1 MTSYYSNNNCEYHNF
16 DCSYNDKN
24 QQTFYHDFRNVIDEI
39 DESSSEAT
47 YFVHL
52 LYPTLIKI
60 VGSDNDLMVCE
71 KYQVSHHEYIPK
83 TKGYLYKYNKE
94 PIEDTSTYNRNILKD
109 RNVVKFKS
117 FNFDK
122 AVLLYY
128 DTAKKAK
135 YDYAYRKTLLEEK
148 TDTNIAQLILD
159 YL

>member
-1 MTSYYSNNNCEYHNF
+1 MTSYYSNINFEYNTF

-24 QQTFYHDFRNVIDEI
+24 QQTFYHDFSNVIDEI
-39 DESSSEAT
+39 DESSNDTT
-47 YFVHL
+47 YLINL
-52 LYPTLIKI
+52 LFPTLIKI

-83 TKGYLYKYNKE
+83 SKGYLYTYNKE
-94 PIEDTSTYNRNILKD
+94 HIGETSTYNRNVLED
-109 RNVVKFKS
+109 RNVVKLKS

-128 DTAKKAK
+128 DTTNKPK

>member
-1 MTSYYSNNNCEYHNF
+1 MTSYYSNINFEYNTF

-24 QQTFYHDFRNVIDEI
+24 QQTFYHDFSNVIDEI
-39 DESSSEAT
+39 DESSNDTT
-47 YFVHL
+47 YFINL
-52 LYPTLIKI
+52 LFPTLIKI

-83 TKGYLYKYNKE
+83 SKGYLYKYNKE
-94 PIEDTSTYNRNILKD
+94 HIGETSTYNRNVLED

-128 DTAKKAK
+128 DTTNKAK
-135 YDYAYRKTLLEEK
+135 YEYAYRKTLLEEK